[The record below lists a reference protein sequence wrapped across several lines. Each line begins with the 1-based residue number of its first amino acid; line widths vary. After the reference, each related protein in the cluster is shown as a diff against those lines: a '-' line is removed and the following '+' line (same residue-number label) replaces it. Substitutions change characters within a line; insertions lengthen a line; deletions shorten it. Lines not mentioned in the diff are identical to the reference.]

1 MIITITQCVNAIFNL
16 SMHIML
22 NKINDSI
29 IAKLPI
35 FSHTVLKGLEHSS
48 GMNRVSPA
56 EHCKLRH
63 FSFELK

>member
-1 MIITITQCVNAIFNL
+1 MIITITQCVHAIFNL

-48 GMNRVSPA
+48 GMKCTLSIVNLDTFPS
-56 EHCKLRH
+56 
-63 FSFELK
+63 S

>member
-1 MIITITQCVNAIFNL
+1 MIITITQCVHAIFNL

-35 FSHTVLKGLEHSS
+35 FSHTVLKGLEHS
-48 GMNRVSPA
+48 A

>member
-1 MIITITQCVNAIFNL
+1 
-16 SMHIML
+16 MHIML
-22 NKINDSI
+22 NKINDLI

-56 EHCKLRH
+56 EHCKLRPV
-63 FSFELK
+63 ELK